1 METITTKL
9 QGNDELQPASSYT
22 EQSNLDPGFP
32 ALANAFMAVYLNY
45 ISNAVER
52 HFMQDSHFS
61 IIVYCHF

>member
-9 QGNDELQPASSYT
+9 QGNDELLATSSYI
-22 EQSNLDPGFP
+22 EQSYLDLGFP
-32 ALANAFMAVYLNY
+32 ALENAFMAVYLNY

-52 HFMQDSHFS
+52 HFMQDSHCS